1 MVSDI
6 PEANNTMNRLI
17 TSNLE
22 EYAARVLADPQ
33 WKEASVE
40 QKTEIYNTRVRKRA
54 REKTMLDI
62 YRGGNTDDRRH
73 RLLFK
78 LTKRGS
84 GTKLADLEEYLEEMG
99 IEKEVTDLNYREL
112 LSLRSF
118 IEDRKLDNKRT
129 VRTTG

>member
-1 MVSDI
+1 
-6 PEANNTMNRLI
+6 
-17 TSNLE
+17 
-22 EYAARVLADPQ
+22 
-33 WKEASVE
+33 
-40 QKTEIYNTRVRKRA
+40 
-54 REKTMLDI
+54 MLDI

-118 IEDRKLDNKRT
+118 IEDRKAENKRT